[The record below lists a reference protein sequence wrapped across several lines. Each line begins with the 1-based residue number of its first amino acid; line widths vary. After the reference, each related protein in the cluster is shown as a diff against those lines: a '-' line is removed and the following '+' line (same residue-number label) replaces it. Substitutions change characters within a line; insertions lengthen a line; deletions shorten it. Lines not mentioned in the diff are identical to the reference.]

1 MRAYPEFQDQDCWTT
16 IDALQRGEH
25 DDRTVKVRGWIYRTR
40 SSGSIAFVV
49 VRDTTGII
57 QCTVKKGRVPQEELE
72 SAKKALLE
80 SSVIV
85 EGRVAEDRRAPGGH
99 ELQATGF
106 EVLHY
111 AEPFPITKDQSDEW
125 LMDNRHL
132 WLRSREMN
140 ATLRI
145 RATVFGAFREFWDAK
160 GYTEVQSPSFV
171 RDACEGGST
180 LFNVYCDDDSAP
192 GLSDPEPGTPGA
204 AQRFYAYLTQS
215 WQLYAEAMMFSVERS
230 TPPPLPIGPR
240 NPGRGAMSRSSGTP
254 RWRPPG
260 PTTSR

>member
-106 EVLHY
+106 EAAVGCGH
-111 AEPFPITKDQSDEW
+111 D
-125 LMDNRHL
+125 
-132 WLRSREMN
+132 
-140 ATLRI
+140 
-145 RATVFGAFREFWDAK
+145 DA
-160 GYTEVQSPSFV
+160 
-171 RDACEGGST
+171 RLDA
-180 LFNVYCDDDSAP
+180 VH
-192 GLSDPEPGTPGA
+192 
-204 AQRFYAYLTQS
+204 
-215 WQLYAEAMMFSVERS
+215 EA
-230 TPPPLPIGPR
+230 
-240 NPGRGAMSRSSGTP
+240 
-254 RWRPPG
+254 
-260 PTTSR
+260 